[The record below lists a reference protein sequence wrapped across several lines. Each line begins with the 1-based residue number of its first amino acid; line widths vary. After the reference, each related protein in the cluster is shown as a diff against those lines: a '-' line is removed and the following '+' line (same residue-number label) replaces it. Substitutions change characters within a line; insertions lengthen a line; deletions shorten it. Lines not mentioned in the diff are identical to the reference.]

1 MATKR
6 DYYEILGVSKGAG
19 PDEIKSAYRKLALKY
34 HPDRNPNDKKAAEEK
49 FKELSEAYAVLSDP
63 QKKAQYD
70 QFGHE
75 GIDSRYTSEDI
86 FRGADFSSVFD
97 DLGLGGINLEDI
109 LGGIFGGGGGGMFG
123 GRRAGG
129 AAGRR
134 RGSDLQFDLEISF
147 NEAASGVSKEFVI
160 PRHEACQSCKGE
172 GTAPGSSRQ
181 TCPKCGGSGQIRSS
195 QGFMVFSR
203 PCDKC
208 GGEGSIISKPC
219 PKCRGSG
226 RTVVDRK
233 ITVKI
238 PAGIES
244 GMRLRVAGEG
254 EAGMRGGPRGDL
266 YVLIYV
272 RPHEIF
278 ERHGS
283 DILCEVPVSMVDAA
297 LGTEVEVP
305 TLKGKVRMKV
315 PAGTQSGRIFRL
327 RAEGMPDVHSGIRGD
342 EHVRVI
348 VETPA
353 AMNESQK
360 RLLREFA
367 KASGE
372 ETFPKAA
379 SFIRKIKSFFR

>member
-1 MATKR
+1 VAEKR
-6 DYYEILGVSKGAG
+6 DYYEILGVNKNAT
-19 PDEIKSAYRKLALKY
+19 PDEIKKAYRNLALKF
-34 HPDRNPNDKKAAEEK
+34 HPDRVSADKKKEAEEK
-49 FKELSEAYAVLSDP
+49 FKEISEAYGVLSDP
-63 QKKAQYD
+63 QKRSQYD
-70 QFGHE
+70 QFGHA

-86 FRGADFSSVFD
+86 FRGADFSSIFE
-97 DLGLGGINLEDI
+97 DLGMGGIDLED
-109 LGGIFGGGGGGMFG
+109 LLGGMFG
-123 GRRAGG
+123 GNIFGGRRTSG
-129 AAGRR
+129 GRR

-147 NEAASGVSKEFVI
+147 DEAATGASKEFVV
-160 PRHEACQSCKGE
+160 PRHEICPTCRGE

-181 TCPKCGGSGQIRSS
+181 SCSKCGGSGQISSS
-195 QGFMVFSR
+195 QGFMLFSR
-203 PCDKC
+203 TCDRC
-208 GGEGSIISKPC
+208 GGEGSIIAKPC

-254 EAGMRGGPRGDL
+254 EVGMRGGQRGDL

-283 DILCEVPVSMVDAA
+283 DLLCEVPISMVDAA

-305 TLKGKVRMKV
+305 TLEGKVRMKI
-315 PAGTQSGRIFRL
+315 PMGTQSGKIFRL
-327 RAEGMPDVHSGIRGD
+327 KGKGIRDIHTGARGD
-342 EHVRVI
+342 EHVRVV
-348 VETPA
+348 VETPTA
-353 AMNESQK
+353 VNDTQ
-360 RLLREFA
+360 RRILQEFA
-367 KASGE
+367 RASGE

-379 SFIRKIKSFFR
+379 SFIKRLKSFFR

>member
-1 MATKR
+1 MADKR
-6 DYYEILGVSKGAG
+6 DYYEILGVQKNAGA
-19 PDEIKSAYRKLALKY
+19 DEIKSAYRKLALKY
-34 HPDRNPNDKKAAEEK
+34 HPDRNPADKKAAEEK

-63 QKKAQYD
+63 QKRAQYD

-75 GIDSRYTSEDI
+75 GIDSRYTREDI
-86 FRGADFSSVFD
+86 YRGADFSSIFE
-97 DLGLGGINLEDI
+97 DLGMGGIDLEDI
-109 LGGIFGGGGGGMFG
+109 LGGIFGGGHGMFG
-123 GRRAGG
+123 GRRAGTT
-129 AAGRR
+129 GRR

-147 NEAASGVSKEFVI
+147 IEAAFGTSKEFVV
-160 PRHEACQSCKGE
+160 PRHEMCQACKGE

-181 TCPKCGGSGQIRSS
+181 TCSKCGGRGQIQSS
-195 QGFMVFSR
+195 QGFMLFSR

-208 GGEGSIISKPC
+208 GGEGSIITKPC
-219 PKCRGSG
+219 PKCRGAG

-254 EAGMRGGPRGDL
+254 EAGQRGGQRGDL
-266 YVLIYV
+266 YVLVYV

-283 DILCEVPVSMVDAA
+283 DILCEVPISMVDAA

-305 TLKGKVRMKV
+305 TLKSRVKMKV
-315 PAGTQSGRIFRL
+315 PPGTQSGKIFRL
-327 RAEGMPDVHSGIRGD
+327 RGEGIADVRSGVRGD

-348 VETPA
+348 VETPTA
-353 AMNESQK
+353 VNEAQK
-360 RLLREFA
+360 RILREFA

-379 SFIRKIKSFFR
+379 SFIKKIKSFFR